1 MNIVLTLASFALL
14 QKVVSQSSICT
25 TCCLWDGVQ
34 GSLRKNLTNSNS
46 QLSYAVGLW
55 MNDLDAGHVSTAV
68 ASILI
73 EEVFGYHTIN
83 RSSGGPQEAY
93 RAVAGCLDPG
103 DEFSCGAAAG
113 TIPTSWH
120 IALDVRQPFQAT
132 TTLPTLDFVD
142 AGAMSY
148 VGRRGHFLKNSVS
161 TSGTIRYMDLQFLSF
176 DTISSVDRF
185 NLKQC
190 TNTQLANT
198 TMIRSYL
205 DIVSDSS
212 GVTLG
217 NGGFIAFCPADGYF
231 WLAPSCRSN
240 SSQCIPY
247 FFNSYHRAVDV
258 LEVMQKAA
266 VWNIPWAIS
275 VAYDEASFEEV
286 LATSRSMFFLYTP
299 DSQFG
304 LVSPVEVIFPA
315 HNSNAWANG
324 NFSTASTDVSVRKL
338 LSQDLI
344 TLAPEVD
351 AFIVAFDLTAAHVET
366 LLADSEALGS
376 FRSGACNW
384 LNNWPEVWEPWIQ
397 SVASTTTSTTS
408 TTTPNL
414 ATNTTTPA
422 NTGTT
427 EAASASSPDE
437 LVMGAVNPSVTAS
450 VLASMAA
457 DRTAF
462 VDVPFSGSQYNLAM
476 EMIGIPTVGWAADQ
490 SATFPGSVKE
500 LVVTPAELFLTPNP
514 ALIVAEGGS
523 DASSA
528 ILPAEARPGQ
538 NVTVSGAQ
546 YQVSGIIVTVSLV
559 ELASTSLSPLEVTG
573 LQTPI
578 LIRMSTTSPA
588 ADTLCV
594 YLDANNAWSQAGVYR
609 PTAAEIT
616 TISGSQ
622 ADTSGI
628 WCATEHL
635 STFGI
640 LLAVNSETDAA
651 TECGFI
657 ETLTVDNEQCFSPAI
672 FYSIVGVPLLCCCVG
687 FVCCYFK
694 CRRPTKGK
702 LKLQDQKGDAHEFEF
717 QVGKAMTHAG
727 EDHGSDPAKAKI
739 FVKSDVDIEQAK
751 QTDYDYV
758 KSRSGVNV
766 TGTGLLLTT
775 AAQDTKSEK
784 SNSPR
789 SVRSRKLTEAE
800 EEAEQTFKETTNDV
814 HHEDFEVEVVEEETD
829 LPKRSIS
836 GIGYEAYGDSA
847 HIEYFSAT
855 HNKWLQGCIQ
865 GTGSLVEDGKTMIP
879 VYTIVLFGGA
889 HKQVRD
895 FVGTSL
901 LRAPL
906 KVRDPVSIQLGKT
919 EDWRPGVVKSRQ
931 SFPLGYEVELLETH
945 PLIDGNTTKV
955 PPERIRPRF
964 PDGSDVEVY
973 RGVKLGWFPGVVK
986 ASSVDNTEAWPD
998 VVVEMAT
1005 HWESDS
1011 KEDVTCPNCH
1021 VRATQRRPL
1030 PVKSSTEH
1038 TLEKI

>member
-1 MNIVLTLASFALL
+1 
-14 QKVVSQSSICT
+14 
-25 TCCLWDGVQ
+25 
-34 GSLRKNLTNSNS
+34 
-46 QLSYAVGLW
+46 
-55 MNDLDAGHVSTAV
+55 MNDLDAGHVSSAV

-73 EEVFGYHTIN
+73 EEIFGYHTIN
-83 RSSGGPQEAY
+83 RSSSEGSQAAY
-93 RAVAGCLDPG
+93 RAVAGCPDPG
-103 DEFSCGAAAG
+103 DELSCAGTGTAG

-120 IALDVRQPFQAT
+120 IALDVREAFQPT
-132 TTLPTLDFVD
+132 TTLPALDFVD
-142 AGAMSY
+142 AGGMSY
-148 VGRRGHFLKNSVS
+148 VGRRGHFVKSSVWNSTGNIQYV
-161 TSGTIRYMDLQFLSF
+161 DLQFQNGSYMNHSF
-176 DTISSVDRF
+176 DSISSVDRF
-185 NLKQC
+185 KLKQC

-205 DIVSDSS
+205 DIVSDNS

-217 NGGFIAFCPADGYF
+217 SGGFIAFCPADGYF

-275 VAYDEASFEEV
+275 VAYDEASFEDV
-286 LATSRSMFFLYTP
+286 LATSRSMFFRYTP
-299 DSQFG
+299 DSP
-304 LVSPVEVIFPA
+304 LVISPVEVKFPA
-315 HNSNAWANG
+315 HNSAGWANG
-324 NFSTASTDVSVRKL
+324 NFSTASKDVSVRKL
-338 LSQDLI
+338 LSQDLVS
-344 TLAPEVD
+344 LAPEVD
-351 AFIVAFDLTAAHVET
+351 AFVVAFDLTAAHVET

-384 LNNWPEVWEPWIQ
+384 LNHWPEVWQPWIQ
-397 SVASTTTSTTS
+397 SVMTTTTTTSSSSSSTSNSTS
-408 TTTPNL
+408 TTATPNL
-414 ATNTTTPA
+414 ARNTTTPA
-422 NTGTT
+422 NAGTT
-427 EAASASSPDE
+427 QADSAASPDE
-437 LVMGAVNPSVTAS
+437 LVMGAVNPSVKAS
-450 VLASMAA
+450 VLTSMAA

-462 VDVPFSGSQYNLAM
+462 VDIAFAGSQYDLNM

-490 SATFPGSVKE
+490 SATFPGVKE

-528 ILPAEARPGQ
+528 ILPAEAGPGQ
-538 NVTVSGAQ
+538 NVTVSGIQ
-546 YQVSGIIVTVSLV
+546 YQVSDIIASVSLV
-559 ELASTSLSPLEVTG
+559 ELSSTSLSPLEVTG
-573 LQTPI
+573 LGTPI
-578 LIRMSTTSPA
+578 LIRMSTISPA
-588 ADTLCV
+588 AGTLCA
-594 YLDANNAWSQAGVYR
+594 YLDANNEWSQAGVYH

-616 TISGSQ
+616 AISGSQ
-622 ADTSGI
+622 ANTSGV

-640 LLAVNSETDAA
+640 LLAMNSEDAA

-672 FYSIVGVPLLCCCVG
+672 FYSIVGVPLLCCCAG
-687 FVCCYFK
+687 FICCYFK

-727 EDHGSDPAKAKI
+727 GEDHGSDPAKAKI
-739 FVKSDVDIEQAK
+739 FVKWDVDIEQAK
-751 QTDYDYV
+751 GTDYDYV

-775 AAQDTKSEK
+775 AAAQDAKSEK

-800 EEAEQTFKETTNDV
+800 EEADKTFKEATNDV
-814 HHEDFEVEVVEEETD
+814 DHEDFAVDLVEEETD
-829 LPKRSIS
+829 LPKRTIS
-836 GIGYEAYGDSA
+836 GIGYEAYGDNA

-855 HNKWLQGCIQ
+855 NNKWLQGCIQ

-895 FVGTSL
+895 FVRTSL

-906 KVRDPVSIQLGKT
+906 KVHDPVSVQLGKT

-945 PLIDGNTTKV
+945 PVIDGNTTKV
-955 PPERIRPRF
+955 SPERIRPRF
-964 PDGSDVEVY
+964 PDGLDVEVY

-986 ASSVDNTEAWPD
+986 ASNVDNTEAWPD
-998 VVVEMAT
+998 VVVEMAP

-1011 KEDVTCPNCH
+1011 KEDVTCPSCH
-1021 VRATQRRPL
+1021 VRASQRRPT
-1030 PVKSSTEH
+1030 VKSSAAH
-1038 TLEKI
+1038 TLEQI